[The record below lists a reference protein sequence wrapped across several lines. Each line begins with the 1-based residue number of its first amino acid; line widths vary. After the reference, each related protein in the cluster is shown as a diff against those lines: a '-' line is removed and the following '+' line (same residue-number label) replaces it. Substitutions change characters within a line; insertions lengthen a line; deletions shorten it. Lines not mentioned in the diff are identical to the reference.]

1 MHARD
6 GSRQASTHVALWLAR
21 QLDIVYLSAA
31 TQQVGAR
38 CRLLLLLLALLFG
51 FRRFHPQQL

>member
-38 CRLLLLLLALLFG
+38 CRLLLLLGLLFG